1 MTDSLCYKH
10 IPTTIVEYDGG
21 GASSNYEKTWEE
33 RNKWIEQNINKTFF
47 KSFLELEAFRETGL
61 GNLVPLL
68 NKTHKFKKRI
78 RKIILFLYYINSFF
92 SFHKPKQ

>member
-1 MTDSLCYKH
+1 VKYHQS
-10 IPTTIVEYDGG
+10 V
-21 GASSNYEKTWEE
+21 AFQ

-68 NKTHKFKKRI
+68 K
-78 RKIILFLYYINSFF
+78 
-92 SFHKPKQ
+92 